1 MFLVGFSTHFVFLF
15 FFWFF
20 VSHQLL
26 FFDFFLLSGTIVLHS
41 SKPTRGE
48 AYELLVLDA
57 ENTVIP
63 LFFVLINLAQSL
75 NPNYLTEN
83 ILLKTAIPKVARFS
97 TVRCLKA
104 QNT

>member
-1 MFLVGFSTHFVFLF
+1 M
-15 FFWFF
+15 
-20 VSHQLL
+20 VS
-26 FFDFFLLSGTIVLHS
+26 HS

-83 ILLKTAIPKVARFS
+83 VCAIFDGSKLKIHDQSSLAGRIDK
-97 TVRCLKA
+97 
-104 QNT
+104 